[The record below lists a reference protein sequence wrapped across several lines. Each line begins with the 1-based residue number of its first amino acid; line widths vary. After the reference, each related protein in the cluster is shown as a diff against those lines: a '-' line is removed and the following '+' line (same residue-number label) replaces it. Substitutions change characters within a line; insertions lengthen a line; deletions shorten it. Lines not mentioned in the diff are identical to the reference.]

1 MTPVSAPHGAAALAG
16 STAVVTGG
24 ATIIGE
30 AAVRAFVDAGARVA
44 VLDIDS
50 ERGATIADGYGD
62 EVSFHPTDITDD
74 QAVASARREILTR
87 HGRIDTLVHI
97 ACSYVDD
104 GRASTR
110 EQWRTSLDVNVA
122 SIALVTTAFLE
133 PLAASPHGSVV
144 VFTSIS
150 GQVAQPDRWLY
161 PAGKAAVAQLTRT
174 MALDLAPEGIRVNSV
189 RPGWTWS
196 AVMDQLS
203 GGDRAKTD
211 RVAGPLHLAGRV
223 GDPEEVAAAVLF
235 LASPAASFVTGAD
248 LAVDGGYSALGPER
262 TEVLIPKLAE

>member
-1 MTPVSAPHGAAALAG
+1 MSTAGSPGAGLSG

-24 ATIIGE
+24 ATIIGQ
-30 AAVRAFVDAGARVA
+30 AVVRAFVDAGARVA

-50 ERGATIADGYGD
+50 DNGTALEDAHGD
-62 EVSFHPTDITDD
+62 EVSFHPTDVTDD
-74 QAVASARREILTR
+74 DAVARARDEILTR
-87 HGRIDTLVHI
+87 HGRVDTLVHI

-110 EQWRTSLDVNVA
+110 GQWRTSLDVNVA

-144 VFTSIS
+144 AFTSIS
-150 GQVAQPDRWLY
+150 GNVAQPGRWLY

-211 RVAGPLHLAGRV
+211 RVAAPLHLTGRV

-235 LASPAASFVTGAD
+235 LASPAASFITGAD

-262 TEVLIPKLAE
+262 TDVLIPTLAE